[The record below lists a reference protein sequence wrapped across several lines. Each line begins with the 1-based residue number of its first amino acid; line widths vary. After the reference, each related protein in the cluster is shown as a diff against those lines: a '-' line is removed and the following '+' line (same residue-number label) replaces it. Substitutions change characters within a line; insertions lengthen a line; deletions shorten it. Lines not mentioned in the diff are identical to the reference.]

1 MGSYMTKASQHNDNL
16 TLLPPSRRRSALA
29 AALYSV
35 DAVRGRAGKL
45 GEPERSPAVGPGGQ
59 ASLEAANHHSG
70 RLNERLVAS
79 EDRDS
84 RQAISSNR
92 CFASPLR
99 LLRAAIRAWTFTKA
113 PLLSASGGVDL
124 TGQKPVPHVRAN
136 QIFLNIALAWSQST
150 CGFGPIGTATNH
162 FLLKGFVPR
171 DPCGL
176 CHVLLCGV
184 RAIAHGADPL
194 L

>member
-1 MGSYMTKASQHNDNL
+1 MTNANL
-16 TLLPPSRRRSALA
+16 PNNQLTRVPPSRRRSALA
-29 AALYSV
+29 TVRYSV
-35 DAVRGRAGKL
+35 DPPRGSASKL
-45 GEPERSPAVGPGGQ
+45 GEPGRPLAVGPGGQ

-79 EDRDS
+79 EDWDS
-84 RQAISSNR
+84 RQAIFSNR
-92 CFASPLR
+92 CFAGPLR

-124 TGQKPVPHVRAN
+124 AGQKPVPHVRAN

-176 CHVLLCGV
+176 CHVVLFGV
-184 RAIAHGADPL
+184 RAIIHEA
-194 L
+194 